1 MVSQDIADQL
11 GLEVLGARV
20 IFGVGGTISVSGHV
34 RLAQVL
40 FPGIPPV
47 LLARSASV
55 IAVPNLNH
63 LGARIIL
70 GRDLLSRCVLIYN
83 GPHSTCTFAF

>member
-20 IFGVGGTISVSGHV
+20 IFGVGGTISVSGNV
-34 RLAQVL
+34 RLAQIL

-47 LLARSASV
+47 LLARSTAV

-63 LGARIIL
+63 LGARIIV
-70 GRDLLSRCVLIYN
+70 GRDLLSRCAVIYN